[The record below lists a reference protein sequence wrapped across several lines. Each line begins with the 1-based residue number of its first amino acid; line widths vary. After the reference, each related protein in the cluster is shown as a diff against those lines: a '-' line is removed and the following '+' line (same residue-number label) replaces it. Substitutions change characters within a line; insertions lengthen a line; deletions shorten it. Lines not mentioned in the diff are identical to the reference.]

1 FATLWQ
7 TGKRFEQYADGV
19 KAMIG
24 ELAKSFRSD
33 SVRILLA
40 HVFLTGAVVGP
51 DSGERPLQVGD
62 LYAVNPQA
70 IPPEVQYAALG
81 HVHNPSQPKQFELAN
96 AYYSGSLLQVDFGE
110 AEQKKQV
117 NIVDVAPGQRA
128 RVQHLPLS
136 SIRQLRNL
144 GTAKEGL
151 TLEQLKAAAASVGD
165 AYLKVFLKADRAV
178 PGLGQQV
185 RDILPNALDVVMQ
198 YAGSD
203 EAPADFDLQRESPAE
218 MFTSYYLHSHSTEP
232 PPPLMALFNQLHE
245 EVAGAPH

>member
-1 FATLWQ
+1 ALPWVSERKVREFETLWQ

-24 ELAKSFRSD
+24 ELAKSFRPD
-33 SVRILLA
+33 AVRILLA
-40 HVFLTGAVVGP
+40 HVFLSGAVVGA

-62 LYAVNPQA
+62 LYAVSPQA
-70 IPPEVQYAALG
+70 IPPQIQYAALG
-81 HVHNPSQPKQFELAN
+81 HVHNPRQPKQFELAN

-128 RVQHLPLS
+128 QVQHVPLT

-151 TLEQLKAAAASVGD
+151 TLEQL
-165 AYLKVFLKADRAV
+165 
-178 PGLGQQV
+178 
-185 RDILPNALDVVMQ
+185 
-198 YAGSD
+198 
-203 EAPADFDLQRESPAE
+203 
-218 MFTSYYLHSHSTEP
+218 
-232 PPPLMALFNQLHE
+232 
-245 EVAGAPH
+245 